1 MLFSSVPYIHIPEDL
16 RREIGEML
24 SILVNQHYRYTEPLF
39 ARLEQAGVFLGN
51 GFFAVAVIQESSP
64 VVTREELDRLLP
76 DLEQACR
83 ALLRTPLYYG
93 VQANGTLHLI
103 LCYPRAEKDGEAHN
117 RIVSQLF
124 ADFTSIRRSLAQS
137 HPALHIL
144 ISDVFF
150 GESELYLAANS
161 LHHAIEYDAFLTE
174 KPSVVQLSTERQLHG
189 AFVEDF
195 HVYRRLSNQ
204 TVERLT
210 AEDCNLTEL
219 SGAIVDQLI
228 RNSSPSMES
237 VHHHIQMFV
246 LTLTEQLG
254 SSGLVDSAYIRE
266 HHIVRKSMAFET
278 EAELRG
284 AMEGIVRELHRQ
296 YLMLTAIGKQRQ
308 IQTVRDYVEA
318 HISDCNL
325 SVNMLAELFAL
336 SPSQLT
342 KQFRRYY
349 AVSLH
354 QFIQTTRLQKAKA
367 LIAAHPDW
375 TLQKISDAAGYIDTS
390 TMYRVFKKVDGTSPG
405 TLKQQVLHGG
415 AKTDHG

>member
-1 MLFSSVPYIHIPEDL
+1 MFFSSALYVHIPEEL
-16 RREIGEML
+16 RREVGEML
-24 SILVNQHYRYTEPLF
+24 SILINQHYRYTKPLF
-39 ARLEQAGVFLGN
+39 AKLEQAGVFLGN
-51 GFFAVAVIQESSP
+51 GFFAVAVVQLDSP
-64 VVTREELDRLLP
+64 VLLQEELERLLP
-76 DLEQACR
+76 KLEQACQSY
-83 ALLRTPLYYG
+83 LQTPLYFG

-103 LCYPRAEKDGEAHN
+103 LCYPRAEKTEETHDQ
-117 RIVSQLF
+117 IVSQLF
-124 ADFTSIRRSLAQS
+124 SDFTAVHQSLKQEYTK
-137 HPALHIL
+137 LHIL

-195 HVYRRLSNQ
+195 HVYRKLSNH
-204 TVERLT
+204 TVQQLT
-210 AEDCNLTEL
+210 AVDCNLTEL
-219 SGAIVDQLI
+219 SNAIVDELI

-254 SSGLVDSAYIRE
+254 ASGLVDSAYIRE

-278 EAELRG
+278 ETELRI
-284 AMEGIVRELHRQ
+284 AMEGILRELHRQ
-296 YLMLTAIGKQRQ
+296 YFMLTAIGKQRQ

-325 SVNMLAELFAL
+325 SVNMLAELYGI

-354 QFIQTTRLQKAKA
+354 QFIQTTRLQAAKA
-367 LIAAHPDW
+367 LITAHPDW
-375 TLQKISDAAGYIDTS
+375 TLQEISNAAGYIDTS

-405 TLKQQVLHGG
+405 VLKQQVLHGG
-415 AKTDHG
+415 ER